1 MEIID
6 LIPQREPIVMVDKF
20 VGITNGISETQL
32 TIKNDNIFVENDC
45 FTEFGLIEHIA
56 QSAAARVGYICRNE
70 NKPISIGYIG
80 AISNM
85 EIVFL
90 PKINDMLETKIEI
103 LQEVFNI
110 TLIKA
115 ESFTDGRLAASY
127 QMKIFLNS

>member
-20 VGITNGISETQL
+20 IGITNGISETQL

-56 QSAAARVGYICRNE
+56 QSAAARVGYICRKE

-90 PKINDMLETKIEI
+90 PKIKDMLETRIEI

-115 ESFTDGRLAASY
+115 ESFTDGRLTASC

>member
-1 MEIID
+1 M
-6 LIPQREPIVMVDKF
+6 
-20 VGITNGISETQL
+20 
-32 TIKNDNIFVENDC
+32 ENDC

-56 QSAAARVGYICRNE
+56 QSAAARVGYICRKE

-90 PKINDMLETKIEI
+90 PKINDMLETRIEI

-115 ESFTDGRLAASY
+115 ESFTDGRLAASC

>member
-6 LIPQREPIVMVDKF
+6 LIPQRDPIVMVDKF

-32 TIKNDNIFVENDC
+32 TIKNDNIFVENGC
-45 FTEFGLIEHIA
+45 FTEFGLVEHIA

-85 EIVFL
+85 EIVYL
-90 PKINDMLETKIEI
+90 PKINDMLETRIEI

-115 ESFTDGRLAASY
+115 ESFTNGHLAASC